1 MAGVSQVSVVDWI
14 QGARLRTLPLAI
26 APVVLGVSS
35 AILAGAWNLGL
46 ALLALVVALALQIGV
61 NFANDYS
68 DGIRGTDDVRV
79 GPARL
84 TGSGRVKPELVKRAA
99 WIAFAL
105 AGVAGVIVVVLT
117 AQWELLLIGAAAI
130 AAAWFYTGG
139 ASPYGYRGLGE
150 IVVFVFF
157 GPVATVG
164 TAWLLIGSIPVE
176 SWLTGSAAGF
186 FASAVLLVN
195 NIRDI
200 DQDRLAHKRTLAVW
214 LGPVASKV
222 LLIVLLML
230 PYVIVGVLSL
240 VFVWAPLVLL
250 TGIITIVVIV
260 IVLLSK
266 TPKDLITALGVMSL
280 NALVFALALG
290 AALVW

>member
-1 MAGVSQVSVVDWI
+1 MAGVSQVSPSDWI

-46 ALLALVVALALQIGV
+46 AFLALVVALALQIGV

-230 PYVIVGVLSL
+230 PYVIVGVLSF
-240 VFVWAPLVLL
+240 VFVWAPLVFL

>member
-1 MAGVSQVSVVDWI
+1 M
-14 QGARLRTLPLAI
+14 RTLPLAI

-46 ALLALVVALALQIGV
+46 AFLALVVALALQIGV

-164 TAWLLIGSIPVE
+164 TAWLLI
-176 SWLTGSAAGF
+176 
-186 FASAVLLVN
+186 
-195 NIRDI
+195 
-200 DQDRLAHKRTLAVW
+200 
-214 LGPVASKV
+214 
-222 LLIVLLML
+222 
-230 PYVIVGVLSL
+230 
-240 VFVWAPLVLL
+240 
-250 TGIITIVVIV
+250 
-260 IVLLSK
+260 
-266 TPKDLITALGVMSL
+266 
-280 NALVFALALG
+280 
-290 AALVW
+290 

>member
-1 MAGVSQVSVVDWI
+1 MAEVSQVSMVDWI

-105 AGVAGVIVVVLT
+105 AGVAGVIVVVVS
-117 AQWELLLIGAAAI
+117 AQWALLLIGAAAI

-164 TAWLLIGSIPVE
+164 TAWLLIGSIPFE

-222 LLIVLLML
+222 LLIVLLVL

>member
-105 AGVAGVIVVVLT
+105 AGVAGVIVVVVS

-222 LLIVLLML
+222 LLVVLLVL

>member
-26 APVVLGVSS
+26 APVVLGVAS

-105 AGVAGVIVVVLT
+105 AGVAGVIVVVVS
-117 AQWELLLIGAAAI
+117 AQWALLLIGAAAI

-222 LLIVLLML
+222 LLIVLLVL